1 MCHALN
7 TIEYDI
13 VELPNK
19 NGPPTVQE
27 LEKTFDELWG
37 TEGEGE
43 ESFDVDILG
52 VESWKTYGVGS

>member
-13 VELPNK
+13 VEPPHE
-19 NGPPTVQE
+19 NGPLTVQE

-37 TEGEGE
+37 TEDEGE
-43 ESFDVDILG
+43 EVFDMKILDT
-52 VESWKTYGVGS
+52 ES